1 LNDTQN
7 DRTYTYPEDINATGW
22 KTIGQDS
29 ILILYRN
36 GSIVS
41 AGNKVYD
48 YFDPPAHI
56 YNYTLVLTATNY
68 STPPVRRIAI
78 VNKASTETNVYLNST
93 RGDKPYIINATAN
106 LTVTLD
112 IPGKIVELD
121 TNFTGW
127 ILQSGITPLYNFTK
141 LNYDS
146 GVYYITGYFTGDEN
160 YTSSSE
166 THYLTIF
173 TGMTIAVDLNAT
185 EVWWGDAVNISG
197 IVERSGIPASNVKVT
212 IEIEGNNICS
222 DMPNTTDQGRY
233 SCVFNAPYSVG
244 RKIVRVQTID
254 EINNQIIT
262 NSTTLEVKV
271 WWGEKE
277 EEMERAKNI
286 ACYEVPKMIQNP
298 DGTVKTV
305 MVKICV
311 WK

>member
-1 LNDTQN
+1 
-7 DRTYTYPEDINATGW
+7 
-22 KTIGQDS
+22 
-29 ILILYRN
+29 
-36 GSIVS
+36 
-41 AGNKVYD
+41 
-48 YFDPPAHI
+48 
-56 YNYTLVLTATNY
+56 
-68 STPPVRRIAI
+68 
-78 VNKASTETNVYLNST
+78 
-93 RGDKPYIINATAN
+93 
-106 LTVTLD
+106 
-112 IPGKIVELD
+112 
-121 TNFTGW
+121 
-127 ILQSGITPLYNFTK
+127 
-141 LNYDS
+141 
-146 GVYYITGYFTGDEN
+146 
-160 YTSSSE
+160 
-166 THYLTIF
+166 
-173 TGMTIAVDLNAT
+173 MTIAVDLNAT